1 MDVTAPRVSE
11 RRVHVVPLGHERDR
25 IVEPLR
31 RHRADVVYLLADA
44 PDRSGE
50 RGAVDFDVDFDDP
63 EATRVDQNALTD
75 YQRDAWETVAG
86 FAEVRMLPVEL
97 ADVYDVLGVTT
108 TVAARHGAGGSNS
121 GGYGGYATA
130 HRGSRNGH
138 EESRNGHGESR
149 NGRDRLFAN
158 VSTGPRVAAVGVAM
172 ACMIVGARPYS
183 VEPETH
189 HHAVREEPLTAG
201 VERTVDL
208 PLYPM
213 DAPTHD
219 QVAVLG
225 RLYERSDADRTTD
238 KWNLIEWAHD
248 HELAFLKEAGDSRT
262 AKYRA
267 LETRVLDPLRDR
279 GYVELEPVGRSDTV
293 HLTGI
298 GRRVFFAFQHKLND
312 QGSPEPR

>member
-11 RRVHVVPLGHERDR
+11 RRVHIVPLGHERDR

-44 PDRSGE
+44 PDRPGE

-63 EATRVDQNALTD
+63 GATRVDPNALTD
-75 YQRDAWETVAG
+75 YQRDAWETLAE
-86 FAEVRMLPVEL
+86 FAEVRTLPVEL

-108 TVAARHGAGGSNS
+108 TVAARHGAGDGSGS
-121 GGYGGYATA
+121 GRGGHTTV
-130 HRGSRNGH
+130 HDSD
-138 EESRNGHGESR
+138 RNGHGGNR
-149 NGRDRLFAN
+149 TGRDRLFAN

-189 HHAVREEPLTAG
+189 HHDVREEPLTAG

-225 RLYERSDADRTTD
+225 RLYERSNEDRTTD
-238 KWNLIEWAHD
+238 KWNLIEWARGR
-248 HELAFLKEAGDSRT
+248 ELAFLKEAGESRT

-298 GRRVFFAFQHKLND
+298 GRRVFFAFQHKLD
-312 QGSPEPR
+312 E